1 MSNIVERLIIGNN
14 VYDIN
19 DDELENEATSFYNQ
33 LYAKELEARLGKQ
46 AIITATQNKTGK
58 TIVTNTYD
66 EICDKIDDITITT
79 FDVSNFNICALY
91 SSYPNLT
98 YNQLIEDNE
107 KVRMSNWLTLLTEG
121 NCAFHMGVP
130 RTILHRPGGTAIDYK
145 LEVQCNLDFAGT
157 AADNVPLIAI
167 FGGQNGDLMACI
179 AKNSETE
186 LYLQCATYSGSY
198 ARDDQVT
205 PSMISYKFF
214 EISIE
219 HIQDT
224 ATDVFRISIYGG
236 ARVSD
241 DGTISGY
248 KPNSKALLMRI
259 TNYTSSEIRDF
270 LVSND
275 ALSFEL
281 CGCSSMNLRGY
292 NRGQTQAYIHDFGI
306 KLTSP
311 TETNVIGN
319 TNFIDMEETS

>member
-19 DDELENEATSFYNQ
+19 DDELESEANTFYSQ

-66 EICDKIDDITITT
+66 EICDKIDDMTVTT
-79 FDVSNFNICALY
+79 LNIDNFNICAIY

-98 YNQLIEDNE
+98 YNQLIEDGE
-107 KVRMSNWLTLLTEG
+107 KVRMSNWLSLLTEG
-121 NCAFHMGVP
+121 NCAFHMDVP
-130 RTILHRPGGTAIDYK
+130 RTVLHRPGGTGIDYK

-157 AADNVPLIAI
+157 AADNTPLITI
-167 FGGQNGDLMACI
+167 FGGQYNDLMACI
-179 AKNSETE
+179 SKTSETE
-186 LYLQCATYSGSY
+186 LYLKCATYVGSY
-198 ARDDQVT
+198 AEDDKTT

-219 HIQDT
+219 HLSGT
-224 ATDVFRISIYGG
+224 AVDLFKISIYGG
-236 ARVSD
+236 NRVQD
-241 DGTISGY
+241 DTISGY
-248 KPNSKALLMRI
+248 KPNSKNLLMRI
-259 TNYTSSEIRDF
+259 TNYVSDQIKNF
-270 LVSND
+270 LVSDD

-281 CGCSSMNLRGY
+281 CGCSSMDLRGH

-311 TETNVIGN
+311 TRVDSIGN